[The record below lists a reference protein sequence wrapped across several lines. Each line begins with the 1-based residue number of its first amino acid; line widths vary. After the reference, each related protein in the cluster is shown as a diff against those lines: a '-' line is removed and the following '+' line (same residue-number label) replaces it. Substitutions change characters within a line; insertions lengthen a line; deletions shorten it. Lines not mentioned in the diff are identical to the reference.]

1 MTESLASAVARLDQK
16 LDDLGERIT
25 DNYKI
30 TKESREAVD
39 KRLDKMEDTL
49 AGLLVLSSE
58 WAGVRKTLTAAG
70 VVIGLISGAIGAAG
84 AWLKYGK

>member
-1 MTESLASAVARLDQK
+1 MTESLAAAVARLDQK

-49 AGLLVLSSE
+49 AGLLALSSE
-58 WAGVRKTLTAAG
+58 WAGARKTLTAAG